1 MLQNILHTIYYEI
14 LSGSGEVAVVIY
26 DVPHPDIEGEN
37 IFGGREMMELY
48 LSFNL
53 WQGFWTIQKL
63 TGR

>member
-1 MLQNILHTIYYEI
+1 M
-14 LSGSGEVAVVIY
+14 VIY